1 MKNSIIVCEYGWIII
16 GKITEPK
23 DGEIKVTEGSIVRS
37 WGNGR
42 GIGALAKEEH
52 KNEYMLDYIGDV
64 NIMQSKA
71 LFVIPCDWS

>member
-1 MKNSIIVCEYGWIII
+1 MKKSIIVCEYGWIICGNI
-16 GKITEPK
+16 EENSEK
-23 DGEIKVTEGSIVRS
+23 EIKVTDGSIVRCWS
-37 WGNGR
+37 NGR

-52 KNEYMLDYIGDV
+52 KKEYTLDYIGDV